1 MDKEKILELAKKQ
14 ESELTEQDKEYLIN
28 LTEEDE
34 DTINILISINLNFIK
49 YLKLKG
55 KEIDASEG
63 ISSFVIISELYEK
76 VKELNEVKKLNIDS
90 KIKFIEK
97 LYGDDNELNKIIKP
111 YEKQIEKN
119 NKEKINNEISK
130 KSNELIEYLNEETIY
145 FLIFEEINIP
155 SVTNNK
161 DTISEYIEKG
171 YPQIINYINLNILS
185 KELIEKALKKDY
197 KITNESPEVI
207 RNNSEYIRY
216 AIEHGQTSAIRYV
229 TKSVLEENEDLI
241 YKAIDY
247 EQRYFYDTSPIA
259 VTEIIKNNPKYIRYA
274 IEHGN
279 PNIIDDIPI
288 NILEENED
296 LIYEA
301 IDNGYYLRYDSRIFK
316 KSPEVLRNNTKYIK
330 KIIEHG
336 ETDIINYV
344 SEEILKNNIDL
355 IYSAIEKGYNTDY
368 NRGIATKLFLQNEIK
383 KQNSVIYQT
392 TTYNFENSE
401 VSKLFDDKE
410 TAYNY
415 IKYVEIK
422 EKTKKEQIIKSIKGF
437 SDVGY
442 ENIISS
448 IIEFGDL
455 KLLKEIYETELYKEI
470 IDKQKNKLMKIF
482 PNNFNANMNISD
494 FLNLMNENLVEKI
507 NNEKLNS
514 QIAKLIALNMDHFG
528 RDKFNEIMD
537 NKEFREEYAQM
548 LLNHNP
554 HAIDIIVQRLN
565 NENNLLKDKLIYQA
579 LDLGYTITIYSDN
592 YIRQYEFIKY
602 SLEKGK
608 VSSLNC
614 IEQETLS
621 KEQTREL
628 FLMARSKNY
637 KFGVESWYVIDNI
650 IDNKEIMNSLFKT
663 LSSDEII
670 YIFGTDFFAQK
681 IPIDQLDVYLK
692 YFLNTDIDLNKYS
705 TRTTYK
711 RFIENNEL
719 LNTLLKK
726 KPIEQIS
733 KLDIP
738 SAWGSHCSEFE
749 SKLSS
754 EQLICIKYYNK
765 YSFMSKYFDGK
776 RLDKIYDEYIKDNK
790 IWHIAFREVSWDLLD
805 TEKLNKKELFSV
817 KKYKQIGDKTI
828 ANEFKKYIVNNFDT
842 LEKSKIDQL
851 GDLFCRLATTNSKA
865 LYSMRESLAG
875 QLLTLDNP
883 VESFNKIE
891 KIFIRNNIPLYAKMY
906 FCFKTLYPNLT
917 NRWGN
922 MLFDDTSRMS
932 PELKD
937 STLVHTNIEKFMNK
951 PTNND
956 IRFYI
961 IYNDLLRNA
970 VKSNST
976 DLRKYLDNIELGD
989 YLYKKIIGENIT
1001 NEKFDNLSELEK
1013 KEALEIFTS
1022 HLETIYHNTKEG
1034 KQDKTDFSNYDL
1046 AEKIKYLKE
1055 NFKTTNKYDLKDRIV
1070 RSFGYSAGYTSFEQI
1085 RNEMKE
1091 TIKESHERGIKL
1103 AQQLEN
1109 KPFEFEDGAFLRC
1122 IGNYQAFSGSIENGN
1137 FSKEFLTVFR
1147 ETNDSDT
1154 TPLDIDFTLIEK
1166 KQSIY
1171 HSIER
1176 TPTGFGF
1183 GNVFLVIKKDNP
1195 NINITRDK
1203 DGNLTENKY
1212 DPKKLE
1218 MFGTKIEGTG
1228 GYQTHWGV
1236 RTGMS
1241 LTDVDYI
1248 LFKEERQIDN
1258 NKPYNEDGTINYI
1271 GEPSPYDDLSKIKFE
1286 IARHGYYIPV
1296 IDFTGKLIFSVD
1308 EYNNLKEKMNGLS
1321 YYENNEFK
1329 FSNNLE
1335 IDGVKEI
1342 TPHLDKSN
1350 ELTEI
1355 KRNKIY
1361 DVITPIL
1368 EEHNLKLKTKIDG
1381 DLTPGS
1387 VEIIDTGSTGRGT
1400 NKIGDGDFDF
1410 LLRIDQKI
1418 FRDTQKYEQLKNDLR
1433 ETIEKYPY
1441 ESCGITDKGDY
1452 RFKKVQLDKD
1462 TIVDIDLSFTIKTD
1476 KITYSTDECLKDR
1489 LKTMEKQDKEK
1500 YRQVV
1505 SNIILAKQVLKK
1517 GECYKPSRSD
1527 KNQGGLGGSGIETW
1541 ILQNGGSFND
1551 AAQDFLKI
1559 ANTCDTFEEFKKQY
1573 FIWDFG
1579 ENHFAE
1585 RKGEYPHDN
1594 FVDNMND
1601 IGYKKMKECLKQ
1613 YLKSHNQENMIEQA
1627 KTL

>member
-1 MDKEKILELAKKQ
+1 MDKEKIYELAQKK
-14 ESELTEQDKEYLIN
+14 ESELTKQDIEYLNN
-28 LTEEDE
+28 LTKDDE
-34 DTINILISINLNFIK
+34 DIINTLISININYIK
-49 YLKLKG
+49 YLKLK
-55 KEIDASEG
+55 EEDIDISEG
-63 ISSFVIISELYEK
+63 IIDNFLSKEIYEQLKNQEILRKLNINNKKKFISELLNNNE
-76 VKELNEVKKLNIDS
+76 ELI
-90 KIKFIEK
+90 K
-97 LYGDDNELNKIIKP
+97 LYERNQEKINEKKIIKESSIFINKISKYLNDYTIMGLLYSGADIP
-111 YEKQIEKN
+111 SITN
-119 NKEKINNEISK
+119 NEEKINAIIEKGGEDIIDYINTDLITE
-130 KSNELIEYLNEETIY
+130 ELVEK
-145 FLIFEEINIP
+145 
-155 SVTNNK
+155 V
-161 DTISEYIEKG
+161 IEKG
-171 YPQIINYINLNILS
+171 YI
-185 KELIEKALKKDY
+185 
-197 KITNESPEVI
+197 V
-207 RNNSEYIRY
+207 SER
-216 AIEHGQTSAIRYV
+216 T
-229 TKSVLEENEDLI
+229 
-241 YKAIDY
+241 
-247 EQRYFYDTSPIA
+247 P
-259 VTEIIKNNPKYIRYA
+259 EIIKNNPKYIEKIIENGNINA
-274 IEHGN
+274 INFISEEILEQNENLIYLAINKGYKFYYYYEDEENIVEPRLRFIN
-279 PNIIDDIPI
+279 PNGESPKILKNNPKFIKYLIEQGQKSIINYTDEK
-288 NILEENED
+288 ILEQNEN
-296 LIYEA
+296 LIYLA
-301 IDNGYYLRYDSRIFK
+301 IDNGFGLGAHY
-316 KSPEVLRNNTKYIK
+316 K
-330 KIIEHG
+330 KIFIQEKYMEYAYKTGHSSF
-336 ETDIINYV
+336 I
-344 SEEILKNNIDL
+344 EEIDYKDENVRKQMLDNNIWLSMFLENHYKDL
-355 IYSAIEKGYNTDY
+355 TW
-368 NRGIATKLFLQNEIK
+368 
-383 KQNSVIYQT
+383 
-392 TTYNFENSE
+392 
-401 VSKLFDDKE
+401 
-410 TAYNY
+410 
-415 IKYVEIK
+415 
-422 EKTKKEQIIKSIKGF
+422 
-437 SDVGY
+437 
-442 ENIISS
+442 
-448 IIEFGDL
+448 DL
-455 KLLKEIYETELYKEI
+455 KPFYCSQNYFTEEEFTKI
-470 IDKQKNKLMKIF
+470 KNK
-482 PNNFNANMNISD
+482 
-494 FLNLMNENLVEKI
+494 V
-507 NNEKLNS
+507 
-514 QIAKLIALNMDHFG
+514 
-528 RDKFNEIMD
+528 
-537 NKEFREEYAQM
+537 
-548 LLNHNP
+548 
-554 HAIDIIVQRLN
+554 V
-565 NENNLLKDKLIYQA
+565 
-579 LDLGYTITIYSDN
+579 T
-592 YIRQYEFIKY
+592 
-602 SLEKGK
+602 
-608 VSSLNC
+608 
-614 IEQETLS
+614 
-621 KEQTREL
+621 
-628 FLMARSKNY
+628 
-637 KFGVESWYVIDNI
+637 
-650 IDNKEIMNSLFKT
+650 
-663 LSSDEII
+663 
-670 YIFGTDFFAQK
+670 
-681 IPIDQLDVYLK
+681 
-692 YFLNTDIDLNKYS
+692 
-705 TRTTYK
+705 
-711 RFIENNEL
+711 NEL
-719 LNTLLKK
+719 LLDTKTNLSLKK
-726 KPIEQIS
+726 YWEI
-733 KLDIP
+733 
-738 SAWGSHCSEFE
+738 
-749 SKLSS
+749 
-754 EQLICIKYYNK
+754 N
-765 YSFMSKYFDGK
+765 
-776 RLDKIYDEYIKDNK
+776 DKIIKEEYKNYIMKNIDSIDEEK
-790 IWHIAFREVSWDLLD
+790 IELIGDLL
-805 TEKLNKKELFSV
+805 
-817 KKYKQIGDKTI
+817 
-828 ANEFKKYIVNNFDT
+828 
-842 LEKSKIDQL
+842 
-851 GDLFCRLATTNSKA
+851 CRLATTNSKA

-875 QLLTLDNP
+875 QLLTLDNS

-937 STLVHTNIEKFMNK
+937 STLVHTNIEKFMTN

-1070 RSFGYSAGYTSFEQI
+1070 RSFGYSAGYTSFIRI

-1091 TIKESHERGIKL
+1091 AVKEAHERGIKL
-1103 AQQLEN
+1103 AQQLKN
-1109 KPFEFEDGAFLRC
+1109 KPFEFEDGDFLRS
-1122 IGNYQAFSGSIENGN
+1122 IGDYQAFSGSIENGN

-1195 NINITRDK
+1195 NLNITRDK

-1296 IDFTGKLIFSVD
+1296 IDFTGKIIFSVD

-1321 YYENNEFK
+1321 YYENNQFK

-1342 TPHLDKSN
+1342 TPYLDKSN
-1350 ELTEI
+1350 EVTEI

-1381 DLTPGS
+1381 DLAPGS
-1387 VEIIDTGSTGRGT
+1387 VEIIDTGSTGRKT

-1418 FRDTQKYEQLKNDLR
+1418 FRDTQKYEQLKNNLK

-1441 ESCGITDKGDY
+1441 ESLGITDKGDY

-1462 TIVDIDLSFTIKTD
+1462 TVVDIDLSFTIKTD

-1489 LKTMEKQDKEK
+1489 LRTIEKQDKEK
-1500 YRQVV
+1500 YKQVV
-1505 SNIILAKQVLKK
+1505 SNIILAKQIIKK
-1517 GECYKPSRSD
+1517 EECYKPSRSD
-1527 KNQGGLGGSGIETW
+1527 ENQGGLGGSGIETW
-1541 ILQNGGSFND
+1541 ILQNGGSFKD
-1551 AAQDFLKI
+1551 AAQDFLKT
-1559 ANTCDTFEEFKKQY
+1559 ANTCNTFEEFKKQY

-1613 YLKSHNQENMIEQA
+1613 YLQRYNQENMLERS